1 MHFSGTSRQESGKL
15 TETKTDFR
23 VLAIRTPEGVR
34 FQLPL
39 AGPTSR
45 FLAWLLDA
53 VVINGAFALVVRFV
67 SLGRALDADL
77 TGAILILCYFLLT
90 VGYPIAL
97 EWMWRGQTV
106 GKRIFG
112 LRVIDA
118 GGKRLE
124 FTQILLRNLLRLVD
138 ALPFLYLVG
147 GASLVLTRRC
157 QRLGDLAASTV
168 VIRQRKLAL
177 PNIPVS
183 QDAER
188 FNSLLDHPHL
198 AARLRQST
206 PVPLAQIAMEALLRR
221 AELTP
226 DARIEVFR
234 ALAARFKLIVA
245 FPEETLAG
253 MADERYVRNCLEV
266 VLNTGNLRR
275 HVHHQHTQSNP
286 T

>member
-1 MHFSGTSRQESGKL
+1 MTGI
-15 TETKTDFR
+15 KTDFR
-23 VLAIRTPEGVR
+23 VLAICTPEGVR
-34 FQLPL
+34 FELPL
-39 AGPTSR
+39 AGPASR

-53 VVINGAFALVVRFV
+53 VVINGAFAVVVRFV
-67 SLGRALDADL
+67 SLGRAIDADFTMAL
-77 TGAILILCYFLLT
+77 LILTYFLLT
-90 VGYPIAL
+90 IGYPIAL

-118 GGKRLE
+118 GGRRLE

-138 ALPFLYLVG
+138 TLPFLYLLG
-147 GASLVLTRRC
+147 GVSLVLTRRC
-157 QRLGDLAASTV
+157 QRLGDLAADTV
-168 VIRQRKLAL
+168 VIRQRKLSL
-177 PNIPVS
+177 PHIPPP
-183 QDAER
+183 QNAER

-198 AARLRQST
+198 AARLRQSV
-206 PVPLAQIAMEALLRR
+206 PVALAQIAMETLLRR
-221 AELTP
+221 DELTP
-226 DARIEVFR
+226 EARIAVFR
-234 ALAARFKLIVA
+234 ALAARFNAIVA

-275 HVHHQHTQSNP
+275 HVHHSQLTQSNP